1 MALEV
6 KPLEGANSYRQSK
19 HIQFNPLPMRAA
31 MLGNTGQGKT
41 AASFVIWRE
50 LFPLCNRWRIIA
62 STIETDGSFSKM
74 KEMVTKG
81 LRDKGIDPDDPGENP
96 FHTSLDALGQVIK
109 QATMHTKRG
118 KDANEKHLP
127 MTLLYID
134 DMITFTRWN
143 SQLDHLFATSR
154 HIGLNIIINMQQFV
168 GMSTL
173 QRKSLS
179 HIGLF
184 RIHKRE
190 ADAVKEE
197 IAGRKDADFEQA
209 FQEAT
214 KKNYGFLWVRLQ
226 AKSPNEKYW
235 SSFTKR
241 IHFD

>member
-1 MALEV
+1 M
-6 KPLEGANSYRQSK
+6 
-19 HIQFNPLPMRAA
+19 
-31 MLGNTGQGKT
+31 
-41 AASFVIWRE
+41 
-50 LFPLCNRWRIIA
+50 
-62 STIETDGSFSKM
+62 
-74 KEMVTKG
+74 
-81 LRDKGIDPDDPGENP
+81 DPDDPGENP
-96 FHTSLDALGQVIK
+96 FHTSLDALGAIIK

-118 KDANEKHLP
+118 KDANEKQLP

-184 RIHKRE
+184 RIHRRE
-190 ADAVKEE
+190 SEAVKEE
-197 IAGRKDADFEQA
+197 IAGRKDTDFEQA

-214 KKNYGFLWVRLQ
+214 KKNFGFLIMIETP
-226 AKSPNEKYW
+226 S
-235 SSFTKR
+235 
-241 IHFD
+241 

>member
-6 KPLEGANSYRQSK
+6 KPLDGANSYRQSK

-31 MLGNTGQGKT
+31 MLGNTGQGQT

-50 LFPLCNRWRIIA
+50 LFSLCNRWHIIA

-81 LRDKGIDPDDPGENP
+81 LKDKGVDPDDPGETP
-96 FHTSLDALGQVIK
+96 FHTSLDALGAIKK

-118 KDANEKHLP
+118 KDANEKQLP

-154 HIGLNIIINMQQFV
+154 HI
-168 GMSTL
+168 
-173 QRKSLS
+173 
-179 HIGLF
+179 
-184 RIHKRE
+184 
-190 ADAVKEE
+190 
-197 IAGRKDADFEQA
+197 
-209 FQEAT
+209 
-214 KKNYGFLWVRLQ
+214 
-226 AKSPNEKYW
+226 
-235 SSFTKR
+235 
-241 IHFD
+241 